1 MPLWR
6 RCLAPAVANG
16 VGEELRSTFTS
27 TVGGVM
33 TEEAGAITGDLELL
47 THPTS
52 EAGDAQLE
60 VLVRY
65 AGAGEWYT
73 VSGSPLAKPAGEE
86 DHRASHEE
94 ALTRLTTPG
103 PVQGGNEL
111 PVDLRGW

>member
-1 MPLWR
+1 
-6 RCLAPAVANG
+6 
-16 VGEELRSTFTS
+16 
-27 TVGGVM
+27 M

-86 DHRASHEE
+86 DHRASHKE